1 MARHSRKQHTMYNQL
16 VDLPALIQPPR
27 LSLVP
32 QPCSETFGLTKPLK
46 TLFLNPPS
54 FEKFDGGASSRW
66 PATREIESYWYPV
79 WLTYPAGMLDGSR
92 LVDAPPHHISW
103 REVVDIL
110 KDYEF
115 LVLFTST
122 VGWDGDQGM
131 TELIKQTYPAIKIAF
146 VGPPVTT
153 SPGKALDQCS
163 AIDFICRREF
173 DLSIVE
179 YANGKPLNEI
189 LGISYKDSN
198 GVIQHNPDREQ
209 LTPEQLDEMPWATE
223 VYHRDL
229 DVTKYSV
236 PFLLHPFVSLYTTR
250 GCPEQ
255 CTFCLWPQTL
265 SGHVWRKRSTDD
277 VAAEIRHAKELFPQI
292 KEFFFDDDTFNIQK
306 HRTIELCEKLKP
318 LSLTWSCNSRV
329 TTDYETLKA
338 MKGAGCRLLIVGF
351 ESGDPQILKNI
362 KKGATVQRA
371 RDFVKDCHTLGLVI
385 HGDFILGLP
394 GETKGSIRNTIK
406 FAKQLDC
413 ETIQVSIAHA
423 FPGTE
428 LFEFVERNGFIT
440 NKKMEDGDGHQ
451 MAHIEYPGLPVEY
464 VMEMVHKFYDE
475 YYFRPKAAFRI
486 VWKAIINRDIP
497 RLYTEARSFMQLRA
511 QRNKAARKPQPQ
523 RLGHP

>member
-1 MARHSRKQHTMYNQL
+1 MVKLELMT
-16 VDLPALIQPPR
+16 
-27 LSLVP
+27 
-32 QPCSETFGLTKPLK
+32 TPLK

-79 WLTYPAGMLDGSR
+79 WLTYPAGMLEGSR
-92 LVDAPPHHISW
+92 LVDAPPHHIKW
-103 REVVDIL
+103 AEVVTIL

-122 VGWDGDQGM
+122 MGWDGDQKM
-131 TELIKQTYPAIKIAF
+131 AEVIKQTYPSIKIAF

-153 SPGKALDQCS
+153 SPDKALNECP

-173 DLSIVE
+173 DFSVVEFAQGEPLS
-179 YANGKPLNEI
+179 EI
-189 LGISYKDSN
+189 LGVSYKDDN
-198 GVIQHNPDREQ
+198 GVIQHNPDRAQ
-209 LTPEQLDEMPWATE
+209 VTPEQLDEMPWATE
-223 VYHRDL
+223 IYARDL
-229 DVTKYSV
+229 DVTKYNV
-236 PFLLHPFVSLYTTR
+236 PFLLHPFVSLYSTR
-250 GCPEQ
+250 GCPAQ

-265 SGHVWRKRSTDD
+265 SGHAWRKRSTDD
-277 VAAEIRHAKELFPQI
+277 VAAEMANAKKLFPHV

-306 HRTIELCEKLKP
+306 ARTIELCEKLKP
-318 LSLTWSCNSRV
+318 LGLTWSCTSRV
-329 TTDYETLKA
+329 TTDYDTLKA
-338 MKGAGCRLLIVGF
+338 MKEAGCRLLIVGY

-371 RDFVKDCHTLGLVI
+371 LDFQRDCHKLGLVV

-394 GETKGSIRNTIK
+394 GETRESIRNTIE

-428 LFEFVERNGFIT
+428 FFDYAKENGFIT
-440 NKKMEDGDGHQ
+440 NEAMSDEGGHQ

-475 YYFRPKAAFRI
+475 YFFRPKQAFRVI
-486 VWKAIINRDIP
+486 WQAVLHRDLP
-497 RLYTEARSFMQLRA
+497 RLYTEAKSFMKLRA
-511 QRNKAARKPQPQ
+511 QRNKASRAAASLKAQESVGQ
-523 RLGHP
+523 GA